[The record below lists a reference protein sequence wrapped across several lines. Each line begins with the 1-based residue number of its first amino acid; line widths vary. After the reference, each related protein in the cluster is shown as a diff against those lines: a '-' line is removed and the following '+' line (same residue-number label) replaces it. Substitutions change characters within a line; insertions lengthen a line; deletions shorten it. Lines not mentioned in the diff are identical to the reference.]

1 MYDYAFLPI
10 RRYIISPTIGRRP
23 TTSNQIILLTKGM
36 LDPKIWT
43 SAQMKIIICIIQSI
57 HPYCIIVNLLN

>member
-1 MYDYAFLPI
+1 MYKLNIKVIQFYNKIVKKMYDYAFLPI

-36 LDPKIWT
+36 LDPKI
-43 SAQMKIIICIIQSI
+43 
-57 HPYCIIVNLLN
+57 